1 MAILVFNAGSSSL
14 KFRLF
19 GEGPGTELALLASG
33 AVSEFGPA
41 ANHRWQAGETHGR
54 ECAAIADHA
63 AATRHT
69 LDWLDRFLRARPG
82 EALRAVGHRVVHGG
96 DDFFAPVRLDDN
108 VIERL
113 EALSPLAPLHN
124 PLALAVI
131 RAAAAG
137 LGPDVPMVGVF
148 DTAFHHHIPEH
159 ARRYALP
166 EQWVSAHAIRRYGF
180 HGLAHRYLYER
191 CAAVSRGAAPRRT
204 ITLQL
209 GNGCSV
215 AAIRDG
221 RCVDTSMG
229 FTPLEGL
236 VMSSRCGDVDPGV
249 LVHLME
255 QGMSPEALRRG
266 LNHEAG
272 LLGLSGL
279 SSDMRELLRAEAAGH
294 AGAHLAIE
302 VFCYRARQYI
312 GAYAAALDGVDA
324 VAFGGG
330 IGEHA
335 PDIRAR
341 ICAGMDWCGI
351 TLDAGAN
358 GATVGR
364 EARISATGG
373 VDVYVVP
380 VNEELVI
387 ARDARACLAAGR

>member
-19 GEGPGTELALLASG
+19 GAGPGTELAALASG
-33 AVSEFGPA
+33 IVSEFGPA
-41 ANHRWQAGETHGR
+41 ASHCWRAGETHGQER
-54 ECAAIADHA
+54 AAISDHA

-69 LDWLDRFLRARPG
+69 LDWLGRFLRARPG
-82 EALRAVGHRVVHGG
+82 EELRAVGHRVVHGG
-96 DDFFAPVRLDDN
+96 DDFSAPARLDDR

-131 RAAAAG
+131 RAAAAR
-137 LGPDVPMVGVF
+137 LGPGVPMVGVF
-148 DTAFHHHIPEH
+148 DTAFHHDIPEH

-166 EQWVSAHAIRRYGF
+166 ERWVRTHAIRRYGF

-191 CAAVSRGAAPRRT
+191 CVALSPAAPPRRT

-255 QGMSPEALRRG
+255 QGVSPEALRHG
-266 LNHEAG
+266 LNHESG

-279 SSDMRELLRAEAAGH
+279 SSDMRELLHAEATGH

-302 VFCYRARQYI
+302 AFCYRARQYV
-312 GAYAAALDGVDA
+312 GAYAAALEGVDA

-335 PDIRAR
+335 SDIRAR

-351 TLDAGAN
+351 RLDADAN
-358 GATVGR
+358 DAAVGH
-364 EARISATGG
+364 EAHISATGG
-373 VDVYVVP
+373 ASVYVVP

-387 ARDARACLAAGR
+387 ARDTHACLAGGS

>member
-1 MAILVFNAGSSSL
+1 MAILVFNAGSSTL

-19 GEGPGTELALLASG
+19 GEGPGTELAVLASG
-33 AVSEFGPA
+33 VVSEFGPA
-41 ANHRWQAGETHGR
+41 ASHRWQAGEVYGQER
-54 ECAAIADHA
+54 AAITNHG

-69 LDWLDRFLRARPG
+69 IDWLDQFLRARPG
-82 EALRAVGHRVVHGG
+82 EVLRAVGHRVVHGG
-96 DDFFAPVRLDDN
+96 DDFSAPMRLADH

-131 RAAAAG
+131 RAAAAR
-137 LGPDVPMVGVF
+137 LGPGVPMVGVF

-166 EQWVSAHAIRRYGF
+166 ERWARAHGIRRYGF

-191 CAAVSRGAAPRRT
+191 CAALSPSAAPRRA

-229 FTPLEGL
+229 YTPLEGL

-249 LVHLME
+249 LLQLLE
-255 QGMSPEALRRG
+255 QGVSPEALRHG
-266 LNHEAG
+266 LNREAG

-279 SSDMRELLRAEAAGH
+279 STDMRELLRAEAAGH
-294 AGAHLAIE
+294 AGARLAIE
-302 VFCYRARQYI
+302 VFCYRARKYI
-312 GAYAAALDGVDA
+312 GAYAAALGGVDA

-335 PDIRAR
+335 LEIRAR

-351 TLDAGAN
+351 ALDESAN
-358 GATVGR
+358 RAAAGR

-373 VDVYVVP
+373 ADVYVIP

-387 ARDARACLAAGR
+387 ARDTRTCLAAGH